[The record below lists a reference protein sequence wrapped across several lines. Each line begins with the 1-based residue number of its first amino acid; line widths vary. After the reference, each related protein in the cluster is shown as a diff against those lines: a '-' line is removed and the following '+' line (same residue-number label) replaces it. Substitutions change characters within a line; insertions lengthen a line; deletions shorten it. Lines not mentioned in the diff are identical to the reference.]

1 MQAVIFCGIQASGKS
16 TFYKKYFFHTHV
28 RISLDLL
35 RTRHRERVFIQSCLQ
50 TRQRFV
56 VDNTNP
62 TVSEREVYIRL
73 AKAAGYEV
81 IGYYFESKAEEA
93 VRRNNARTGKERI
106 PEKGIYGTRKRL
118 QIPAFTEGFDALFY
132 VRIEEP
138 AGFYIREWI
147 RPATKEVRNSSEQE
161 DI

>member
-1 MQAVIFCGIQASGKS
+1 MQAVIFCGIQATGKS
-16 TFYKKYFFHTHV
+16 TFYKTYFFNTHV

-35 RTRHRERVFIQSCLQ
+35 RTRHRERIFLQSCLQ
-50 TRQRFV
+50 TRQKFV

-62 TVSEREVYIRL
+62 LVSERQVYIQL

-81 IGYYFESKAEEA
+81 IGYYFESEADEA
-93 VRRNNARTGKERI
+93 VRRNNERTGKERV

-118 QIPAFTEGFDALFY
+118 QIPAFAEGFDALFS

-138 AGFYIREWI
+138 NNFNVREWI
-147 RPATKEVRNSSEQE
+147 RPADKTIAPRQE

>member
-1 MQAVIFCGIQASGKS
+1 MQAVIFCGIQATGKS
-16 TFYKKYFFHTHV
+16 TFYKTYFFNTHV

-35 RTRHRERVFIQSCLQ
+35 RTRHRERIFLQSCLQ
-50 TRQRFV
+50 TRQKFV

-62 TVSEREVYIRL
+62 LVSERQVYIQL

-81 IGYYFESKAEEA
+81 IGYYFESEADEA
-93 VRRNNARTGKERI
+93 VRRNNERTGKERV

-118 QIPAFTEGFDALFY
+118 QVPAFAEGFDALFS

-138 AGFYIREWI
+138 NNFNVREWI
-147 RPATKEVRNSSEQE
+147 RPADKTIAPRQE

>member
-28 RISLDLL
+28 RLSLDLL
-35 RTRHRERVFIQSCLQ
+35 RTRYRERVFLQTCLQ
-50 TRQRFV
+50 TRQQFV

-62 TVSEREVYIRL
+62 TVSERQVYIQL

-93 VRRNNARTGKERI
+93 VRRNNARTGKERV
-106 PEKGIYGTRKRL
+106 PEKGMYGTRKRL
-118 QIPAFTEGFDALFY
+118 QIPSFAEGFDTLFY
-132 VRIEEP
+132 VRIQEP
-138 AGFYIREWI
+138 DGFNIREWN
-147 RPATKEVRNSSEQE
+147 RLADKETGTGQAEV
-161 DI
+161 

>member
-1 MQAVIFCGIQASGKS
+1 MQAVIFCGIQATGKS
-16 TFYKKYFFHTHV
+16 TFYKTHFFDTHV

-35 RTRHRERVFIQSCLQ
+35 RTRHRERVFLQSCLQ

-62 TVSEREVYIRL
+62 TVSERQVYIQV

-81 IGYYFESKAEEA
+81 IGYYFESKADEA
-93 VRRNNARTGKERI
+93 VRRNKERTGKEYI

-118 QIPAFTEGFDALFY
+118 QIPAFAEGFDALFY

-147 RPATKEVRNSSEQE
+147 RPADKLIAPRPADV
-161 DI
+161 